1 MKNFT
6 LGQFPQVVAAGVK
19 ECRVGQFEDVVA
31 TGLGTHVI
39 SILNSRGVEHLLPI
53 KPVFDFKTGEFGTLV
68 IDGEFGSFE
77 TAVECSRVEGF
88 EVDGVRSVTI
98 TRSEDDDPKWNFHQR
113 TLRIFKNTGQSLS
126 WTLQCKG
133 APK

>member
-6 LGQFPQVVAAGVK
+6 LGQFQGVVAAGVK

-31 TGLGTHVI
+31 LGLGTHVI

-88 EVDGVRSVTI
+88 EVEGVRSVTI
-98 TRSEDDDPKWNFHQR
+98 TRSEDDDPKWDFH
-113 TLRIFKNTGQSLS
+113 
-126 WTLQCKG
+126 
-133 APK
+133 